1 MPWSDNTSAFCIPLC
16 QSWPTK
22 FLKALHSLCFIESTF
37 FALFRNLSIRVSI
50 SKGSS
55 FSTSLQCAFM
65 LSLAV
70 VLPAGPLPS
79 RILPALSRIRM
90 MRPDREAAPR
100 LGFVR
105 LCLYFRERLAWRGI
119 NFTDLF
125 LFAGLDARSLVTC
138 GWFWMTKSLSPWFL
152 QRLYNGWADSLPSQ
166 KKRNYSF

>member
-22 FLKALHSLCFIESTF
+22 FLKALHSLCFIESTI

-50 SKGSS
+50 SKGGS

-65 LSLAV
+65 LSLA
-70 VLPAGPLPS
+70 AGPPQDHCLRASSLPRRAS
-79 RILPALSRIRM
+79 HDAALSRGC
-90 MRPDREAAPR
+90 PEARACS
-100 LGFVR
+100 LVSIF
-105 LCLYFRERLAWRGI
+105 CERLAWRGI

-125 LFAGLDARSLVTC
+125 LFAGLDARSLVTY

-152 QRLYNGWADSLPSQ
+152 QRLYNGWADSLPPQ